1 MKKSKGIS
9 NQMDMLNG
17 SIFDKI
23 LLFAL
28 PLAISSI
35 LQQLFNSVDVAVVGR
50 FASSEALAAVGS
62 NSSVISLLI
71 NLFVGISVGANVV
84 IANYIGQGKT
94 EKIQDAVHTV
104 MIISL
109 ISGVFLLVLGLMIAR
124 PILEIMGTPENV
136 IDLAVLYLH
145 IYFLG
150 MPFLMIYNFGAAVLR
165 SKGDTKRPLYCL
177 IISGVINACLN
188 LLFVIVFK
196 LSVAGV
202 AIATVI
208 ADGVSAVL
216 IIYFLMNEEETIRLR
231 LNKLK
236 IKKSE
241 LIKVIKIGVPAGLQG
256 VVFSVSN
263 VCIQTAIN
271 SFGSDAVAGSATGL
285 NFEYFTYDIAAAFAQ
300 AAVTFTSQNYGAG
313 NLKRCKKIF
322 GLCMLFGIGF
332 TEILSIIFII
342 WDDFFVSIYTTSAAV
357 AVYGIIR
364 MHHVCLLEG
373 VTATYEVGS
382 ASLRGMGKSIEPSI
396 ITILGTVVF
405 RMIWMVTVFKMVPTY
420 DMLMNVY
427 ISSWIFTGGAIFVVY
442 FLHMKKTEANAAKKT
457 LCSTSL

>member
-35 LQQLFNSVDVAVVGR
+35 LQQLFN
-50 FASSEALAAVGS
+50 SEALAAVGS

-104 MIISL
+104 MIVSL

-285 NFEYFTYDIAAAFAQ
+285 NFEYFTYFTISAFVQ
-300 AAVTFTSQNYGAG
+300 AAVTFTSQNYGAR
-313 NLKRCKKIF
+313 NFKRCKKIF
-322 GLCMLFGIGF
+322 VYSMISSVVICGLM
-332 TEILSIIFII
+332 SAIFVV
-342 WDDFFVSIYTTSAAV
+342 WRDFFAEIYTTDKAV
-357 AVYGIIR
+357 LEYASIR
-364 MHHVCLLEG
+364 MVHVLLFECL
-373 VTATYEVGS
+373 ASSYEIGG
-382 ASLRGMGKSIEPSI
+382 AALRG
-396 ITILGTVVF
+396 LGYSMTPAVLTVLGSCVF
-405 RMIWMVTVFKMVPTY
+405 RLIWIYTVFNKFRSFE
-420 DMLMNVY
+420 MLMNVY
-427 ISSWIFTGGAIFVVY
+427 PVSWVITGIAVLIAYAIVR
-442 FLHMKKTEANAAKKT
+442 KKLFKET
-457 LCSTSL
+457 

>member
-104 MIISL
+104 MIVSL

-271 SFGSDAVAGSATGL
+271 SFGSDAVAGAATGL
-285 NFEYFTYDIAAAFAQ
+285 NFEYFTYFTISAFVQ
-300 AAVTFTSQNYGAG
+300 AAVTFTSQNYGAR
-313 NLKRCKKIF
+313 NFKRCKKIF
-322 GLCMLFGIGF
+322 VYSMISSVVICGLM
-332 TEILSIIFII
+332 SAIFVV
-342 WDDFFVSIYTTSAAV
+342 WRDFFAGIYTTDKAV
-357 AVYGIIR
+357 LEYASIR
-364 MHHVCLLEG
+364 MVHVLLFECL
-373 VTATYEVGS
+373 ASSYEIGG
-382 ASLRGMGKSIEPSI
+382 AALRG
-396 ITILGTVVF
+396 LGYSMTPAVLTVLGSCVF
-405 RMIWMVTVFKMVPTY
+405 RLIWIYTVFNKFRSFE
-420 DMLMNVY
+420 MLMNVY
-427 ISSWIFTGGAIFVVY
+427 PVSWVITGIAVLIAYAIVR
-442 FLHMKKTEANAAKKT
+442 KKLFKET
-457 LCSTSL
+457 